1 MIVHT
6 MYTIETMATLHESPS
21 IVLFF
26 PTAPD
31 IKKLYKVWIRL
42 QSFEPAPLPRF
53 VSHPFKLFLL

>member
-6 MYTIETMATLHESPS
+6 MYTIETMATLHESPW
-21 IVLFF
+21 IVLFS

-42 QSFEPAPLPRF
+42 QSSEPVRPPGLSPT
-53 VSHPFKLFLL
+53 HLN